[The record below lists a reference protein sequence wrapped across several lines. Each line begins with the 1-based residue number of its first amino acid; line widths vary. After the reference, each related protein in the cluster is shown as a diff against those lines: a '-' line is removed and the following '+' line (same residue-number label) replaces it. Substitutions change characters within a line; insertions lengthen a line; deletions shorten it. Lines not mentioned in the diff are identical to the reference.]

1 MFPSKSNPEG
11 RMSMMMLKK
20 VWGVMMLSG
29 HNRERSSCS
38 VVVVQQRGDLGS
50 LEQLPSDI
58 LFQILRILGP
68 KEAAKLC
75 VICKA
80 FRFIL
85 SDNRLWLHFL
95 QTHHSDP
102 SWDTVFFAET
112 TLASGYPLPLVFFFP
127 SQHFNSI

>member
-1 MFPSKSNPEG
+1 
-11 RMSMMMLKK
+11 MMVLKK
-20 VWGVMMLSG
+20 VWGMMTMSG
-29 HNRERSSCS
+29 RNRENCSCS
-38 VVVVQQRGDLGS
+38 VVVVQQQRGDLGS

-58 LFQILRILGP
+58 LFQILRLLGP

-112 TLASGYPLPLVFFFP
+112 TLASGYPLPLVFFF
-127 SQHFNSI
+127 SFQHFNSI